1 MEETISAYKIL
12 VAKPEDKRPLGR
24 SRRRWEDTIRIHLR

>member
-1 MEETISAYKIL
+1 VRGVGQVACMEEIKAYKIL

-24 SRRRWEDTIRIHLR
+24 PRYR